1 MAVHN
6 NEVTYVGLFFT
17 GGICLLFAGG
27 PAFRLDNLLWRKASS
42 SLALC
47 RRLWRINTVDITII
61 ARTELAITQPKT
73 IGFCQFNSVKMVV
86 V

>member
-47 RRLWRINTVDITII
+47 RRL
-61 ARTELAITQPKT
+61 
-73 IGFCQFNSVKMVV
+73 
-86 V
+86 